1 MTMYD
6 ALFFGDFRTMDAN
19 RPHAQAVAVQ
29 GDKIVWV
36 GQKAEAEEL
45 KAHET
50 IDFGSHVVLP
60 GFVDAHI
67 HPILGAEFTRGV
79 DLSQVTSTVQ
89 LEKAL
94 QRSEEHTSELQSRFD
109 LVCRL

>member
-1 MTMYD
+1 
-6 ALFFGDFRTMDAN
+6 
-19 RPHAQAVAVQ
+19 
-29 GDKIVWV
+29 
-36 GQKAEAEEL
+36 
-45 KAHET
+45 
-50 IDFGSHVVLP
+50 DFGSHVVLP

-94 QRSEEHTSELQSRFD
+94 QDAAEHQSESDGEWIFGWGLDPTIITGRNINAVDIDAAVTDRPVFIRLFD
-109 LVCRL
+109 AHSGVINTHEIGRAHV